1 MNHYDKAK
9 KTISIIFLM
18 VVGAVLLQSC
28 SVKNVDNSATTQP
41 AEVEFEKLKVEI
53 DKDNHLFILKSEELN
68 QEFKG
73 KILTYDYP
81 NTANV
86 YKIVPYS
93 GESVLFYNPIKDWQR
108 VWFQALPILNGQT
121 NIALDGTVGNDRL
134 SRLERKSVIDSLTR
148 VDAAD
153 FKYFEIIKTAYPNV
167 VFGNYVLRYTYPVT
181 SSDLYDIRTFDSVR
195 KKEVNAD
202 VIKER
207 SFDYYVIRRSIDGI
221 TVGTAENLDL
231 HYVKY
236 DAGTKEETFVSSE
249 AWKMFYDGTDVY
261 EVHNNDKA
269 AVNDIK
275 IYKNDLPVLPI
286 EQALKKAT
294 PTIYRLLSDSGKETR
309 IYAIELVY
317 LTVQVSDM
325 SNVDYYNDEYIPR
338 NTDEAYLYPYWVVYI
353 HSNYITVGVDEADHR
368 PLLINAIT
376 GEVIVCN

>member
-1 MNHYDKAK
+1 MIPYDKAK
-9 KTISIIFLM
+9 RAIVIIFLTAL
-18 VVGAVLLQSC
+18 GTALIQGC
-28 SVKNVDNSATTQP
+28 SVKEIDNSTSNQP
-41 AEVEFEKLKVEI
+41 TEVEFEKLKVEI
-53 DKDNHLFILKSEELN
+53 DNDNHSFILKSDELN
-68 QEFKG
+68 KEMKG
-73 KILTYDYP
+73 MILTYEHPD
-81 NTANV
+81 TANI
-86 YKIVPYS
+86 YRIVPYDEEPS
-93 GESVLFYNPIKDWQR
+93 LFYNPIKDWQR

-121 NIALDGTVGNDRL
+121 NISLDGTVGNERL
-134 SRLERKSVIDSLTR
+134 SRLERKSVIDSMTKL
-148 VDAAD
+148 DATD
-153 FKYFEIIKTAYPNV
+153 FKQLELIKTAYPNAS
-167 VFGNYVLRYTYPVT
+167 FGNYVLRYTYPAIT
-181 SSDLYDIRTFDSVR
+181 SDLYELRTFDLVR

-236 DAGTKEETFVSSE
+236 DADTKEETFVSSE